1 MTTILDKDIDLW
13 TAFVEDAEYRVRNAP
28 VDCEA
33 KLIQE
38 LHLIRKVRDSMAELL
53 DFKQLK
59 QWP

>member
-13 TAFVEDAEYRVRNAP
+13 AAFVEDAESRVRNAP
-28 VDCEA
+28 VDYEA

-38 LHLIRKVRDSMAELL
+38 LHLIRKVRDLMAELL